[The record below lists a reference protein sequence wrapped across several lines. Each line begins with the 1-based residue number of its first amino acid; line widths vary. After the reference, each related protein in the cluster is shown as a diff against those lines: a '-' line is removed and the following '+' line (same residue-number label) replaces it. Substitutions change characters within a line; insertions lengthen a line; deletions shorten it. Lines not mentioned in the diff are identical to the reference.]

1 MSQARRDR
9 ELATSGGLVV
19 ALLPLVVVAFAV
31 GVVPLVSGT
40 LSGALG
46 LSRGSRTSVSL
57 EETLIKAGLRLIFG
71 AGMVWLLL
79 WM

>member
-1 MSQARRDR
+1 MSQARKDR
-9 ELATSGGLVV
+9 KLATSGGLVV
-19 ALLPLVVVAFAV
+19 ALLLVVVAFAV

-57 EETLIKAGLRLIFG
+57 EETLINTGLRLIFG